1 MSCDALLVTI
11 GEFPGSSGML
21 RALPGTPEDGRRVR
35 NWLDTQHGADVNV
48 IAMAWPPDRPA
59 TGQSPINKSAVESR
73 ITDLLTATSA
83 GMRDRLF
90 VYCSGHGR
98 FNVAQP
104 AMPALY
110 CAQHRRSL
118 PDLFCS
124 FNWIPL
130 LTALPAYREYL
141 FFFDCCNDFQ
151 TDPLPALVIPDVEL
165 RADRPAVLLVTA
177 AQPGEQA
184 IEQDGGGLFTDVLL
198 EAISG
203 SAGSVGSEE
212 ITAAN
217 LVDYLKEVVPIR
229 ARAIDPARTQR
240 PKVWFDSDLH
250 ADLAGFSL
258 CRRNKVSVDVGA
270 LLNGHAADSIDVQ
283 DFKLQPVTAVTPAA
297 GAAAL
302 IADVYPGQ
310 YVLRD
315 RHSDWVQAI
324 RIRTTVAADGHVKSL
339 AEAVPLS

>member
-11 GEFPGSSGML
+11 GEFPNSSGML

-35 NWLDTQHGADVNV
+35 NWLGAHARDVNV
-48 IAMAWPPDRPA
+48 IAMAWPPDDPAPGLRPL
-59 TGQSPINKSAVESR
+59 NKSTIESR
-73 ITDLLTATSA
+73 ITDLLTETSS

-90 VYCSGHGR
+90 VYVSGHGR
-98 FNVAQP
+98 FSITQP

-110 CAQHRRSL
+110 CAQHRRDL

-130 LTALPAYREYL
+130 LTFMPAYREYL

-151 TDPLPALVIPDVEL
+151 TDSLPAQIIPDIVP
-165 RADRPAVLLVTA
+165 RSDRPSVLLVTA

-184 IEQDGGGLFTDVLL
+184 VELASGGLFTDVLL
-198 EAISG
+198 EAMSG
-203 SAGSVGSEE
+203 SAGTAGSDQ

-217 LVDYLKEVVPIR
+217 LVDYLKEVVPQR
-229 ARAIDPARTQR
+229 ARAVDKDRIQR

-250 ADLAGFSL
+250 ADLTSFNL
-258 CRRNKVSVDVGA
+258 CGRNKVSVEIGA
-270 LLNGHAADSIDVQ
+270 LLGGRTAAQLDVLDFRLEPVAAVTAGANGAAMVIDV
-283 DFKLQPVTAVTPAA
+283 F
-297 GAAAL
+297 
-302 IADVYPGQ
+302 PGQ

-315 RHSDWVQAI
+315 RGSDWVQAI
-324 RIRTTVAADGHVKSL
+324 RIRTTVVADGRVEPV
-339 AEAVPLS
+339 AEAVALS

>member
-11 GEFPGSSGML
+11 GEFPSSSGLL

-35 NWLDTQHGADVNV
+35 NWLDTHHGADVNL
-48 IAMAWPPDRPA
+48 IAMAWPPDKPA
-59 TGQSPINKSAVESR
+59 PELSPINKSAVESR

-98 FNVAQP
+98 FNMAQP

-110 CAQHRRSL
+110 CAQHRRAL

-130 LTALPAYREYL
+130 LTAMPAYREYL

-151 TDPLPALVIPDVEL
+151 TDPLPALTVPDVDL
-165 RADRPAVLLVTA
+165 RADKPSVLLVTA

-229 ARAIDPARTQR
+229 ARAVDPARTQR

-250 ADLAGFSL
+250 GDLASFNL
-258 CRRNKVSVDVGA
+258 CRRNKVSVDLGA
-270 LLNGHAADSIDVQ
+270 LLGGHAAANVDVL
-283 DFKLQPVTAVTPAA
+283 DFKLAPVAAVAA
-297 GAAAL
+297 AADGAAMV
-302 IADVYPGQ
+302 ADVFPGQ

-315 RHSDWVQAI
+315 RNDGWVQAI
-324 RIRTTVAADGHVKSL
+324 KIRTTVAADGRVQPL
-339 AEAVPLS
+339 AEAVQLS